1 MGYKII
7 ISPRAQQ
14 EIENAIDYYAIRS
27 SDAPK
32 DFISTLNET
41 YAVLSVNPHFRI
53 CYKNV
58 RTILLNV
65 FPYALF
71 YTINEKEHTIRL
83 LSCFHYKLNP
93 QRRPKK

>member
-1 MGYKII
+1 MDYKII

-14 EIENAIDYYAIRS
+14 EIEDAIDYYAIRS

-32 DFISTLNET
+32 DFISILNET
-41 YAVLSVNPHFRI
+41 YTILSVNPHFRI

-58 RTILLNV
+58 RTIILNV

-71 YTINEKEHTIRL
+71 YTINEKEHTIKL

>member
-1 MGYKII
+1 MDYKII

-14 EIENAIDYYAIRS
+14 EIEDAIDYYIIRS
-27 SDAPK
+27 YDAPN
-32 DFISTLNET
+32 DFITSLKET
-41 YAVLSVNPHFRI
+41 YMVLSVNPHFRI

-58 RTILLNV
+58 RTIILNV

>member
-1 MGYKII
+1 MDYRII

-14 EIENAIDYYAIRS
+14 EIEDAIDYYAIRS

-32 DFISTLNET
+32 DFVSDLNET
-41 YAVLSVNPHFRI
+41 YAILSVNPHFRI

-58 RTILLNV
+58 RIINLNV

-71 YTINEKEHTIRL
+71 YTINEKEHNLNL
-83 LSCFHYKLNP
+83 LSCFHHKLNP
-93 QRRPKK
+93 LRRPKK

>member
-1 MGYKII
+1 MDYKII

-14 EIENAIDYYAIRS
+14 EIEDAIDYYAIRS
-27 SDAPK
+27 SDAPI
-32 DFISTLNET
+32 DFISSLTET
-41 YAVLSVNPHFRI
+41 YNILSVNPHFRI

-58 RTILLNV
+58 RTIELKI
-65 FPYALF
+65 FPYSLF